1 MKVCIDGGHN
11 HSGYDT
17 GAQGNGLKE
26 QDITW
31 AISSIVAEKLGKLG
45 LETVETRPLKTSNVN
60 NSSINA
66 SLNRRVEICNNAKC
80 DLFVSVHC
88 NAGGGTGTET
98 YVYSKSGKA
107 YNLATAVNNA
117 IINSLPLKDRSVKT
131 ADFAVLRNTNCPAI
145 LVETAFIDNALD
157 AKLFW
162 ERLPDFAEA
171 ILSGI
176 CKYLS
181 IAIDE
186 PKKEPTIDEMKAVIT
201 EKCGYSNPADV
212 FKCFDNHPYKADLI
226 RKWYENLR

>member
-1 MKVCIDGGHN
+1 MRICIDSGHN

-17 GAQGNGLKE
+17 GAVGNGLKE
-26 QDITW
+26 QDVTW
-31 AISSIVAEKLGKLG
+31 AISSMVAEKLGRLG
-45 LETVETRPLKTSNVN
+45 VETVETRPLKTTNVN
-60 NSSINA
+60 NTSINA
-66 SLNRRVEICNNAKC
+66 SLNRRVEICNNARC

-107 YNLATAVNNA
+107 YDLAAAVNNA
-117 IINSLPLKDRSVKT
+117 ILNKLPLKNRGVKT

-145 LVETAFIDNALD
+145 LVETAFIDNAAD

-162 ERLPDFAEA
+162 EQLPDFSEA
-171 ILSGI
+171 IVNGI
-176 CKYLS
+176 CKYLG
-181 IAIDE
+181 ITNED
-186 PKKEPTIDEMKAVIT
+186 KKEPTLEEMKNFIA

-212 FKCFDNHPYKADLI
+212 FKCFDNHPYKAELI